1 MTRNLVTGGMGF
13 LGSYV
18 ARQLLA
24 DGEEVVLF
32 QRRGELPR
40 NAADLEG
47 KVKIVSGDIRN
58 WVHVVDAV
66 ESNSID
72 CIYHVAAALT
82 KTCKESL
89 ANGFQTNIVGTFNV
103 LEAARILGVKD
114 VIFTSSR
121 STYGRHE
128 PIELYEPTKIY
139 NDTPQK
145 ADSMYG
151 ATKICCERLGEQ
163 YYQQYG
169 LNFRSN
175 RYGMVVGPTRQ
186 MSYYYGDWSGLIE
199 RTAQG
204 KPYTVHSDPASPC
217 DYIYIKD
224 AARVL
229 IDLKRA
235 DESKLRQR
243 VYNVHGFLA
252 TLTEVAEAIKKY
264 IPDAQITFDLDKS
277 EAMRGADS
285 DTNFEMDNTVAS
297 EDFGYQTKYFLDEMV
312 KDFIDEVRKGRA
324 AS

>member
-1 MTRNLVTGGMGF
+1 MTRNLVTGGTGF

-32 QRRGELPR
+32 QRRGVLPP

-47 KVKIVSGDIRN
+47 KVKIVSGEISN

-66 ESNSID
+66 ESNKID
-72 CIYHVAAALT
+72 CIYHTAAALT
-82 KTCKESL
+82 KTCMESL
-89 ANGFQTNIVGTFNV
+89 AVGFQTNIAGTFNV

-121 STYGRHE
+121 STYGRNE
-128 PIELYEPTKIY
+128 PAEIYKPKKIY

-169 LNFRSN
+169 LNFRAN
-175 RYGMVVGPTRQ
+175 RYGMIVGPTRQ
-186 MSYYYGDWSGLIE
+186 ISYYYGDWSGVIE
-199 RTAQG
+199 KTAQG
-204 KPYTVHSDPASPC
+204 EPYSVHSDPASPC
-217 DYIYIKD
+217 DYIYVKD

-235 DESKLRQR
+235 DGSRLRQR

-252 TLTEVAEAIKKY
+252 TLTEVAESIKKY
-264 IPDAQITFDLDKS
+264 IPDAQITFDPDKS
-277 EAMRGADS
+277 QAMREADS
-285 DTNFEMDNTVAS
+285 DTTFEMDNTVAF
-297 EDFGYQTKYFLDEMV
+297 EDFDFQPKYFLDDMV

-324 AS
+324 AR